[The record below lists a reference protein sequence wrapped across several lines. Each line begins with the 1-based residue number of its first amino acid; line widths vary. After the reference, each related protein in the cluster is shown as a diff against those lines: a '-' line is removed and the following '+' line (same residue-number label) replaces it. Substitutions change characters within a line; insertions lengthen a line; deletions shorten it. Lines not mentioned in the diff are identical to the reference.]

1 MANSSG
7 DVEKEL
13 ANLRV
18 PTSSLSRA
26 PIETA
31 SLTPSSVVMTSGSS
45 GGAAYA
51 TKAGQLRERIKP
63 YPVAGRKPAYYS
75 VLEDAE
81 RRRARE
87 MRRTLRLAEA
97 EKRRQ
102 RYRVV
107 AVALVLIMGLGLSF
121 LTFSRFV

>member
-1 MANSSG
+1 MAKTCG

-18 PTSSLSRA
+18 PAHSLCEVPLES
-26 PIETA
+26 A
-31 SLTPSSVVMTSGSS
+31 SLTPSNTVMTPGYR
-45 GGAAYA
+45 GGTAQA
-51 TKAGQLRERIKP
+51 TKSGKLRERIKP
-63 YPVAGRKPAYYS
+63 YPVARRKPAYYG

-97 EKRRQ
+97 EKRKQ
-102 RYRVV
+102 RYRML
-107 AVALVLIMGLGLSF
+107 AAALVLIMALGLGLLKLSH
-121 LTFSRFV
+121 VV